1 MKCQLFAKDF
11 FVFSANCEKIILFL
25 LALLAI
31 VLELHYLCPCNQI
44 VFGEMRLKRILLIL
58 LACYALA
65 VSAQPTQQKTEW
77 NWYLDEVVDGEF
89 VGRNDFEYYY
99 TPSASDMEQ
108 QRNKGEVTY
117 FLSSPVGLSA
127 KKTCSLIDR
136 IMASYDDIKAMG
148 TWTDANTIY
157 WKEFRYENNKFR
169 FNVKRKALDDGSYYV
184 SVVETASYYKSL
196 GKKDKKDEQEAD
208 AKAPKAKEK
217 KSTRHSTRSRRP
229 VTQDDVDAADDVE
242 ADALVPADDD
252 EVSSEPVMSD
262 ADRRRAARKSE
273 EAKREQERLEK
284 RRAQQER
291 RLQEKAQKEAEKQR
305 KAEEKKQK
313 EEEKRLKKEAEKQ
326 QREQQRQAREEQR
339 RAKREKAA
347 QAPAATP
354 AVASKYHMDDVALW
368 LSEKYDFTQTASD
381 GASCTMFS
389 TAVKDVEMAKL
400 AIKNALKGSNARMAV
415 PWRLNSTSGD
425 VETGYVVDD
434 HVLVFAVGK
443 NDDGHITMTVTEVSN
458 DEFELFKQGL
468 K

>member
-1 MKCQLFAKDF
+1 
-11 FVFSANCEKIILFL
+11 
-25 LALLAI
+25 
-31 VLELHYLCPCNQI
+31 
-44 VFGEMRLKRILLIL
+44 MRLKRILLIL
-58 LACYALA
+58 LACFALA

-77 NWYLDEVVDGEF
+77 EWYLDEVVDGEF

-117 FLSSPVGLSA
+117 FLNSPVGLSA

-136 IMASYDDIKAMG
+136 IRAMG

-169 FNVKRKALDDGSYYV
+169 FNVKREALDDGTYYV

-217 KSTRHSTRSRRP
+217 KSTRHSTRSRRQ
-229 VTQDDVDAADDVE
+229 VTLDDEDDNADVAAADD
-242 ADALVPADDD
+242 
-252 EVSSEPVMSD
+252 EPGDKPVVTEQE
-262 ADRRRAARKSE
+262 RRRAARQSDE
-273 EAKREQERLEK
+273 ERRQQERLAK
-284 RRAQQER
+284 RRAQEEQKA
-291 RLQEKAQKEAEKQR
+291 QQKAQKEAEKQR

-313 EEEKRLKKEAEKQ
+313 AEEKKQKAEEKRLKQQEEKQ
-326 QREQQRQAREEQR
+326 RREQQRQEREQARR
-339 RAKREKAA
+339 DKRDNATRQAAAA
-347 QAPAATP
+347 QAAQ
-354 AVASKYHMDDVALW
+354 SKYHYDDVALW
-368 LSEKYDFTQTASD
+368 LSEKYDFTQTRGD
-381 GASCTMFS
+381 GTSCEMYS

-415 PWRLNSTSGD
+415 PWRLNSDTGA
-425 VETGYVVDD
+425 VETGYTVDG

-443 NDDGHITMTVTEVSN
+443 NGEGNITINVTEVSSE
-458 DEFELFKQGL
+458 EFENFKQGL
-468 K
+468 NE